1 MAMEVAKSWKN
12 NGKVLAIRLCSEVNV
27 KCIYCD
33 VETGDKKSHATVAQ
47 CADALKR
54 DVDRLIRLTGVS
66 PYAALLKASSV
77 LEPS

>member
-1 MAMEVAKSWKN
+1 
-12 NGKVLAIRLCSEVNV
+12 V

>member
-1 MAMEVAKSWKN
+1 
-12 NGKVLAIRLCSEVNV
+12 V

-33 VETGDKKSHATVAQ
+33 VETADRKSHTTVAQ

-54 DVDRLIRLTGVS
+54 DVDRLIQLTGVS
-66 PYAALLKASSV
+66 PYAATPLKAPST

>member
-1 MAMEVAKSWKN
+1 LRYGCALEAD
-12 NGKVLAIRLCSEVNV
+12 V

-33 VETGDKKSHATVAQ
+33 VETGDKKSHATIAQ

-54 DVDRLIRLTGVS
+54 DVDRLIRQTGVS
-66 PYAALLKASSV
+66 PYVALLKTSPV